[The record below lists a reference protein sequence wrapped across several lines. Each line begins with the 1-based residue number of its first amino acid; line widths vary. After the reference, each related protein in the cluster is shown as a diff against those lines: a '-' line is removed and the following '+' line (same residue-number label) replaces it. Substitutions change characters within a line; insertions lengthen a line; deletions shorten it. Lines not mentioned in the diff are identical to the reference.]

1 MQDEKFLQACRS
13 GDIDTVEDMLNTYKY
28 VWIVKNQG
36 LEDAVYYAQ
45 VEICRLLLEKG
56 ANPDGRT
63 TSYTPPLIY
72 AVRIN
77 SMEICQLLLNY
88 GANVLVGSGY
98 KSENQIINRPRT
110 SRYEYGVSRFY
121 SPLMHAITDN
131 RVNICRLL
139 LEKGARLHFVD
150 STGQTMLEF
159 AAMMGYLEICELL
172 LKHDAD
178 ANEPLWFAATYGH
191 MDVCRLLLDNGANV
205 NHLHIRD
212 GKTTNALIGAVIGK
226 HKDICRMLLDRG
238 ADKSTCRPLNEAID
252 DSNWNMC
259 RFLIQQ
265 GVPVTISSN
274 IWQSVWPSLY
284 SIIESDA
291 PDDIE
296 SGAPDDIES
305 DAPDDIYD
313 LILAHGADVN
323 RIWAYTASGVSYT
336 KYTTPLISA
345 INAWDSVYWVRR
357 LLDSGADPNLRIEV
371 PYTTGPKPP
380 LWFARSKDEE
390 IAVALL
396 EEGADMKDSGF
407 ARLSDN
413 MVNAIIAGG
422 RMEIDFTGTNFYE
435 MYHRW
440 EPSNWRNI
448 MQHVKHIILPDD
460 LTSGQEDDLARFK
473 VEQILERQ
481 GDVRLAFGNLP
492 KEVTTHI
499 SHFDTCRLSGPGGE
513 QVMERVRELLDEQ
526 KDLQKDRLE
535 IERVRQQQEKQR
547 KQLEEQHQ
555 QDLRELRA
563 QQRKRRQQSRENQL
577 RF

>member
-1 MQDEKFLQACRS
+1 MQDAKFLQACRS

-28 VWIVKNQG
+28 VGFVKNQG
-36 LEDAVYYAQ
+36 LESAVLNSQ
-45 VEICRLLLEKG
+45 VEICRLLLDKG

-63 TSYTPPLIY
+63 TSYTPPLID
-72 AVRIN
+72 AVRNN
-77 SMEICQLLLNY
+77 SMEICQLLLNH

-110 SRYEYGVSRFY
+110 PVYQFSRFY
-121 SPLMHAITDN
+121 SPLMHAISYN

-139 LEKGARLHFVD
+139 LENGARMHFVD

-159 AAMMGYLEICELL
+159 AAEKGYLEICELL

-178 ANEPLWFAATYGH
+178 PNEPLWFAARYGH
-191 MDVCRLLLDNGANV
+191 MDVCHLLLDNGANV

-212 GKTTNALIGAVIGK
+212 GESTNALIGAVIGK
-226 HKDICRMLLDRG
+226 HKDICRMLFDRG
-238 ADKSTCRPLNEAID
+238 ADKTTCRSLNEAID
-252 DSNWNMC
+252 DSNWDMC

-265 GVPVTISSN
+265 GVPVTISNS
-274 IWQSVWPSLY
+274 IWQRVWPSLY
-284 SIIESDA
+284 SIIR
-291 PDDIE
+291 
-296 SGAPDDIES
+296 S

-323 RIWAYTASGVSYT
+323 RIWAYTVSGVSYT
-336 KYTTPLISA
+336 KYTTPIISA
-345 INAWDSVYWVRR
+345 IVHSGFDGDFWVRR

-380 LWFARSKDEE
+380 LWFARSKDDE

-396 EEGADMKDSGF
+396 EKGADMKDSGF

-422 RMEIDFTGTNFYE
+422 RMEIDFTGTRLYG
-435 MYHRW
+435 MHAAW
-440 EPSNWRNI
+440 KPSSWRNI

-460 LTSGQEDDLARFK
+460 LTIGQVRDLARFK

-526 KDLQKDRLE
+526 KDHRE
-535 IERVRQQQEKQR
+535 IERMRQQQEKQR
-547 KQLEEQHQ
+547 KQLEEQHE
-555 QDLRELRA
+555 QDLRELRR
-563 QQRKRRQQSRENQL
+563 QQTKRRQESRL

>member
-1 MQDEKFLQACRS
+1 MQDEKFFQACRS
-13 GDIDTVEDMLNTYKY
+13 GDLNTVKDMLNTYKY
-28 VWIVKNQG
+28 ARFLKDRG
-36 LEDAVYYAQ
+36 LEVAVLRSQ

-63 TSYTPPLIY
+63 TKYDSTPPLTD
-72 AVRIN
+72 AVRNN
-77 SMEICQLLLNY
+77 SMEICQLLLNH
-88 GANVLVGSGY
+88 GANASVGSGY
-98 KSENQIINRPRT
+98 KSENQVINRSRT
-110 SRYEYGVSRFY
+110 SLHRFSRFY
-121 SPLMHAITDN
+121 SPLMHAIAYN
-131 RVNICRLL
+131 RIDFCRLL

-159 AAMMGYLEICELL
+159 AATKGYLEICELL

-178 ANEPLWFAATYGH
+178 PNEPLWFAARYGH
-191 MDVCRLLLDNGANV
+191 MDVCHLLLDNGANV
-205 NHLHIRD
+205 NHPHIRD
-212 GKTTNALIGAVIGK
+212 GELTNALIGAVIGN

-238 ADKSTCRPLNEAID
+238 ADNSTCAPLNEAID
-252 DSNWNMC
+252 DSNWDMC

-265 GVPVTISSN
+265 GVPVTISNN

-284 SIIESDA
+284 SIID
-291 PDDIE
+291 
-296 SGAPDDIES
+296 S

-323 RIWAYTASGVSYT
+323 RIWAYTISGVSYT
-336 KYTTPLISA
+336 KYITPLISA
-345 INAWDSVYWVRR
+345 IERRDVFWIRR
-357 LLDSGADPNLRIEV
+357 LLDSGADPNLRIDV

-380 LWFARSKDEE
+380 LWFARNKDEE

-396 EEGADMKDSGF
+396 EKGADMKDSGF

-422 RMEIDFTGTNFYE
+422 RMEIDFTGAWSYE
-435 MYHRW
+435 FWNESLM
-440 EPSNWRNI
+440 NI
-448 MQHVKHIILPDD
+448 MQHVKHIIIPDD
-460 LTSGQEDDLARFK
+460 LSEGQLEGLARFK
-473 VEQILERQ
+473 VQQILERR
-481 GDVRLAFGNLP
+481 GDVRLAFGSLP
-492 KEVTTHI
+492 KELTAHI
-499 SHFDTCRLSGPGGE
+499 SHFDTCRLSGPGGDE
-513 QVMERVRELLDEQ
+513 IMQHVRELLDEQ
-526 KDLQKDRLE
+526 EDLQKDRRE

-563 QQRKRRQQSRENQL
+563 QQKERRQKSRENHL